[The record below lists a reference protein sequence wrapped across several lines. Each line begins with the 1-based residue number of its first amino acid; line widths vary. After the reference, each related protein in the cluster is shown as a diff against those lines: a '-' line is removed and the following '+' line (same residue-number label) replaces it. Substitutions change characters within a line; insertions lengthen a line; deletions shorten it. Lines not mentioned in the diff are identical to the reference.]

1 MITGSVSLSP
11 VVVTTQLAENQLK
24 QQVAKQALSDKI
36 NIEAKEIAKT
46 VSTLKKTEKKEVENQ
61 PKEYKSFDRRM
72 TGG

>member
-36 NIEAKEIAKT
+36 NHEAKEIAKT
-46 VSTLKKTEKKEVENQ
+46 VSTVKKSEQKEVENQ

-72 TGG
+72 

>member
-11 VVVTTQLAENQLK
+11 VVVTTHLAENQLK

-72 TGG
+72 

>member
-11 VVVTTQLAENQLK
+11 VVVSTQLAENQLK

-36 NIEAKEIAKT
+36 NHEAKEIAKT
-46 VSTLKKTEKKEVENQ
+46 VSTVKKAEKKEVENE

-72 TGG
+72 

>member
-36 NIEAKEIAKT
+36 NIEAKEVAKT
-46 VSTLKKTEKKEVENQ
+46 VSTVKKTEKKEVENQ

-72 TGG
+72 

>member
-46 VSTLKKTEKKEVENQ
+46 VSTVKKSEKKEVENQ

-72 TGG
+72 

>member
-36 NIEAKEIAKT
+36 NIEAKEVAKT
-46 VSTLKKTEKKEVENQ
+46 VSTVKKSEKKEVENQ

-72 TGG
+72 

>member
-11 VVVTTQLAENQLK
+11 VVVTTQLAETQLK

-36 NIEAKEIAKT
+36 NIEAKDIAKT

-72 TGG
+72 

>member
-72 TGG
+72 